1 MRKLEEAALEA
12 ADAANATTVA
22 FWAELGAGSS
32 MTAEYGLELH
42 LTFVDELTASV
53 DDGTFQ
59 AALISAGNLS
69 VLGTTVLAV
78 NETKVAIAEDTSV
91 IFSWDGDPSDLAAA
105 LADDGGGGG
114 GGSKDDD
121 GADNAGFDFMYV
133 IIGLIALLV
142 LLCCIL
148 LVVLFR
154 RAEKEEKEKAEHMPA
169 PVVVDEPRRRPR
181 PEEEFKEGSVDAL
194 VVGFLNSDWES
205 QEALS
210 SGDV

>member
-1 MRKLEEAALEA
+1 
-12 ADAANATTVA
+12 
-22 FWAELGAGSS
+22 

-133 IIGLIALLV
+133 IIGLIALLGG
-142 LLCCIL
+142 LTANLARGATAYEL
-148 LVVLFR
+148 RQRSR
-154 RAEKEEKEKAEHMPA
+154 RG
-169 PVVVDEPRRRPR
+169 EPWP
-181 PEEEFKEGSVDAL
+181 PPNQFSSAASSSSSSFYTYGSSHVSQNT
-194 VVGFLNSDWES
+194 GQCLNRLAHQPKHASPNPQQRQHQRWR
-205 QEALS
+205 
-210 SGDV
+210 